1 LGYSSLKSVGEKRAY
16 RSFIARNGLTGF
28 QVRHQE
34 TDLHIQADRNL
45 ENEVSTWVIEAR
57 LSIESYA
64 RSHPGFLES
73 YNPLPDD
80 PFAPAVVRDM
90 LANSETADV
99 GPMAAVAGAIAQ
111 HIGKKC
117 VEFTSG
123 EVIVENGG
131 DIFLQVLEPIIS
143 AIWAGISPLS
153 GRVGIAVAPSRMP
166 LGICTSSG
174 TVGHSKSF
182 GKADAVTIVSESVS
196 LADATAT
203 SIGNMVKTEKDIDPG
218 LNALQKIP
226 GILGGVIIKGTKLG
240 IWGQIELV
248 PLNL

>member
-1 LGYSSLKSVGEKRAY
+1 MGEKRRY

-34 TDLHIQADRNL
+34 TDLHIQSDRNL
-45 ENEVSTWVIEAR
+45 ENEASTWVIEVR
-57 LSIESYA
+57 LSIEGYA

-73 YNPLPDD
+73 YIPLPDD

-90 LANSETADV
+90 LESSAAAGV

-111 HIGKKC
+111 HVGKRC

-131 DIFLQVLEPIIS
+131 DIFLWVLEPIIS
-143 AIWAGISPLS
+143 AIWAGSSPLS
-153 GRVGIAVAPSRMP
+153 GRIGIAVAPSQMS

-174 TVGHSKSF
+174 TVGHSRSL
-182 GKADAVTIVSESVS
+182 GKADAVTIVSQSVS

-203 SIGNMVKTEKDIDPG
+203 SMGNMIRTERDINPG
-218 LNALQKIP
+218 LNALKKIP

>member
-1 LGYSSLKSVGEKRAY
+1 MSGTWGYSGLKPVGEKRTY
-16 RSFIARNGLTGF
+16 RSLIARNGLTGF

-34 TDLHIQADRNL
+34 TDLYIQADRNL
-45 ENEVSTWVIEAR
+45 EDEVSTWVIEVR
-57 LSIESYA
+57 LSIEGYA

-73 YNPLPDD
+73 YTPLPDD

-90 LANSETADV
+90 LESSATAGV
-99 GPMAAVAGAIAQ
+99 GPTGAIAQ
-111 HIGKKC
+111 YIGKRC
-117 VEFTSG
+117 VELTSG

-131 DIFLQVLEPIIS
+131 DIFLRVLEPITS
-143 AIWAGISPLS
+143 AIWAGTSPLS
-153 GRVGIAVAPSRMP
+153 GRVGIVVAPSRMP

-174 TVGHSKSF
+174 TVGHSRSL
-182 GKADAVTIVSESVS
+182 GKADAVTIVSQSVS

-203 SIGNMVKTEKDIDPG
+203 SIGNMVRTERDIDPG
-218 LNALQKIP
+218 LNTLQKIP
-226 GILGGVIIKGTKLG
+226 EILGGVIIKGTKLG

>member
-1 LGYSSLKSVGEKRAY
+1 MGEKRTY
-16 RSFIARNGLTGF
+16 RSFIARNGLTSF

-34 TDLHIQADRNL
+34 TDLHIQSDRNL
-45 ENEVSTWVIEAR
+45 EDKVSTWVIEVR
-57 LSIESYA
+57 LSIEVYA

-73 YNPLPDD
+73 YTPLPDD
-80 PFAPAVVRDM
+80 PFAPSIVRDM
-90 LANSETADV
+90 LESSAIAGV

-111 HIGKKC
+111 HIGKRC
-117 VEFTSG
+117 VELTSG

-131 DIFLQVLEPIIS
+131 DIFLWVFEPITS
-143 AIWAGISPLS
+143 AIWAGTSPLS
-153 GRVGIAVAPSRMP
+153 GRVGIAIAPPGRMP

-174 TVGHSKSF
+174 TVGHSRSL
-182 GKADAVTIVSESVS
+182 GKADAVTVISQPVS

-203 SIGNMVKTEKDIDPG
+203 SIGNMVKTDRDIDSG
-218 LNALQKIP
+218 LNALKKIP

>member
-1 LGYSSLKSVGEKRAY
+1 MGEKRTY

-45 ENEVSTWVIEAR
+45 ENEVSAWIIEAR
-57 LSIESYA
+57 LSIENYA

-73 YNPLPDD
+73 YTPLPDD
-80 PFAPAVVRDM
+80 SFAPSIVRDM
-90 LANSETADV
+90 LESSLIAGV
-99 GPMAAVAGAIAQ
+99 GPMAAVAGAIAH
-111 HIGKKC
+111 HIGKRC
-117 VEFTSG
+117 VELTSG

-131 DIFLQVLEPIIS
+131 DIFLRVLDPITT
-143 AIWAGISPLS
+143 AIWAGTSPLS
-153 GRVGIAVAPSRMP
+153 GKVGIAVATDRMP

-174 TVGHSKSF
+174 TVGHSRSF

-203 SIGNMVKTEKDIDPG
+203 SIGNMVRTERDIDPG

>member
-1 LGYSSLKSVGEKRAY
+1 MGEKRTY

-45 ENEVSTWVIEAR
+45 EDEVSTWVIEVR
-57 LSIESYA
+57 LSIEGYA

-73 YNPLPDD
+73 YTPLPDD

-90 LANSETADV
+90 LESSATAGV

-111 HIGKKC
+111 HIGKRC
-117 VEFTSG
+117 VELTSG

-131 DIFLQVLEPIIS
+131 
-143 AIWAGISPLS
+143 
-153 GRVGIAVAPSRMP
+153 
-166 LGICTSSG
+166 
-174 TVGHSKSF
+174 
-182 GKADAVTIVSESVS
+182 KADAVTIVSQSVS

-203 SIGNMVKTEKDIDPG
+203 SIGNMVRTEKDIDSG
-218 LNALQKIP
+218 LNASQEIP

>member
-1 LGYSSLKSVGEKRAY
+1 MGEKRTY

-45 ENEVSTWVIEAR
+45 ENEVSTWVIEVR
-57 LSIESYA
+57 LSIEGYA

-73 YNPLPDD
+73 YTPLPDD

-90 LANSETADV
+90 LESSAIAGV

-111 HIGKKC
+111 HIGKRC
-117 VEFTSG
+117 VELTSG

-131 DIFLQVLEPIIS
+131 DIFLRVLEPITS
-143 AIWAGISPLS
+143 AIWAGTSPLS

-174 TVGHSKSF
+174 TVGHSRSL
-182 GKADAVTIVSESVS
+182 GKADAVTIVSQSVS

-203 SIGNMVKTEKDIDPG
+203 SIGNMIRTERDIDPG
-218 LNALQKIP
+218 LNAIQEIP
-226 GILGGVIIKGTKLG
+226 EILGGVIIKGTKLG

>member
-1 LGYSSLKSVGEKRAY
+1 MGEKRTY

-45 ENEVSTWVIEAR
+45 ENEVSTWVIGIR
-57 LSIESYA
+57 LSIEGYA

-73 YNPLPDD
+73 YTPLPDD
-80 PFAPAVVRDM
+80 LFAPAVVRDM
-90 LANSETADV
+90 LATSATAGV

-111 HIGKKC
+111 HIGKRC
-117 VEFTSG
+117 VELTSG

-131 DIFLQVLEPIIS
+131 DIFLQVLEPITS
-143 AIWAGISPLS
+143 AIWAGASPLS
-153 GRVGIAVAPSRMP
+153 GRVGIAVAPGPMP

-182 GKADAVTIVSESVS
+182 GKADSVTIVSESVS

-203 SIGNMVKTEKDIDPG
+203 SIGNMVRTEKDIDTG
-218 LNALQKIP
+218 LSALQKIS
-226 GILGGVIIKGTKLG
+226 GILGGVIIKGAKLG
-240 IWGQIELV
+240 IWGQVELV

>member
-1 LGYSSLKSVGEKRAY
+1 MGEKRTY
-16 RSFIARNGLTGF
+16 RSFISRNGLTGF

-34 TDLHIQADRNL
+34 TDLHIQAENNL
-45 ENEVSTWVIEAR
+45 EDEVSKWVIEVR

-73 YNPLPDD
+73 YVPLSDD
-80 PFAPAVVRDM
+80 PFAPSIVRDM
-90 LANSETADV
+90 LESSATAGV

-111 HIGKKC
+111 HIGKRC
-117 VEFTSG
+117 MELTSG

-131 DIFLQVLEPIIS
+131 DIFLWAFGPITS
-143 AIWAGISPLS
+143 AIWAGTSPLS
-153 GRVGIAVAPSRMP
+153 GRVGIAIAPGRMP

-174 TVGHSKSF
+174 TVGHSRSL
-182 GKADAVTIVSESVS
+182 GKADAVTVISQSVS

-203 SIGNMVKTEKDIDPG
+203 SIGNMVKTDRDIDSG
-218 LNALQKIP
+218 LNALKKIS

>member
-1 LGYSSLKSVGEKRAY
+1 VGEKRTY
-16 RSFIARNGLTGF
+16 RSFIARNGLTSF

-34 TDLHIQADRNL
+34 TDLHIQAENNL
-45 ENEVSTWVIEAR
+45 EDEVSKWVIEVR
-57 LSIESYA
+57 LSIEGYA

-73 YNPLPDD
+73 YVPLPDD
-80 PFAPAVVRDM
+80 LFAPSIVRDM
-90 LANSETADV
+90 LESSATAGV

-111 HIGKKC
+111 HIGKRC
-117 VEFTSG
+117 VELTPG

-131 DIFLQVLEPIIS
+131 DIFLWAFGPITS
-143 AIWAGISPLS
+143 AIWAGTSPLS
-153 GRVGIAVAPSRMP
+153 GRAGIAIAPGRMP

-174 TVGHSKSF
+174 TVGHSRSL
-182 GKADAVTIVSESVS
+182 GKADAVTVISQSVS

-203 SIGNMVKTEKDIDPG
+203 SIGNMVKTDRDIDSG
-218 LNALQKIP
+218 LNALKKIP

>member
-1 LGYSSLKSVGEKRAY
+1 MGEKRTY
-16 RSFIARNGLTGF
+16 RSFIARNGLTSF

-34 TDLHIQADRNL
+34 TDLHIQAERNL
-45 ENEVSTWVIEAR
+45 ENEVSTWIIEAR
-57 LSIESYA
+57 LSIENYA

-73 YNPLPDD
+73 YTPLPYN

-90 LANSETADV
+90 LESSAAAGV

-111 HIGKKC
+111 HIGKRC
-117 VEFTSG
+117 VELTSG

-131 DIFLQVLEPIIS
+131 DIFLRVFEPITSVIL
-143 AIWAGISPLS
+143 AGTSPLS
-153 GRVGIAVAPSRMP
+153 RRVGIVVAPGRLA

-174 TVGHSKSF
+174 TVGHSRSF
-182 GKADAVTIVSESVS
+182 GKADAVTIVSQSVS
-196 LADATAT
+196 LADAAAT
-203 SIGNMVKTEKDIDPG
+203 SIGNMVITERDINHG
-218 LNALQKIP
+218 LNALKKIS

-240 IWGQIELV
+240 IWGEIQLV